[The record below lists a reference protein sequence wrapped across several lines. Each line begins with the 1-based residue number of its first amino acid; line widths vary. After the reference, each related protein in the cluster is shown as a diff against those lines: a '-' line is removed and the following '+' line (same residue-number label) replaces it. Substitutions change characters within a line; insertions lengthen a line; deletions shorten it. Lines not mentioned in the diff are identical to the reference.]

1 MKKIQTE
8 ILEILDWKS
17 VKEPNNFFLMKKLII
32 YKIKE
37 KEYIKNIF
45 KKEKESY
52 LKDVKD
58 KKENI
63 IQLKELC

>member
-1 MKKIQTE
+1 
-8 ILEILDWKS
+8 
-17 VKEPNNFFLMKKLII
+17 MKKLII